1 MTPLAVVAAT
11 ANPHKLRE
19 IRELVVGRLELL
31 PRPADLPEVVED
43 ASDLIGNARLKAVAV
58 AEHTGQP
65 ALADD
70 TGLFVDAL
78 AGAPGVHSARFAG
91 PDASYTDNVDLLL
104 ERLQGVPPEGR
115 TARFSSVMLLAWP
128 DGTELSARGDVEGMI
143 TDAPC
148 GPGGFGY
155 DPVFVP
161 SAGDGRT
168 FAQMSDEGKH
178 VYSHRAAALAALL
191 DRLA

>member
-143 TDAPC
+143 TDAPR

>member
-1 MTPLAVVAAT
+1 MTLLPVVAAT

-19 IRELVVGRLELL
+19 IRELVTGRLDVL
-31 PRPADLPEVVED
+31 PRPVDLADVVED
-43 ASDLIGNARLKAVAV
+43 APDLIGNARLKAVAV

-78 AGAPGVHSARFAG
+78 DGAPGVHSARFAG
-91 PDASYTDNVDLLL
+91 PDASFADNVDLLL
-104 ERLQGVPPEGR
+104 ERLQGVPPEDR

-128 DGTELSARGDVEGMI
+128 DGTELSARGDVEGVI
-143 TDAPC
+143 TDARR

-155 DPVFVP
+155 DPVFEP

-168 FAQMSDEGKH
+168 FAELSDEGKH
-178 VYSHRAAALAALL
+178 MFSHRAAAIAALL
-191 DRLA
+191 DRLP